1 MTKRRSARF
10 GGALLM
16 SMAAAV
22 LCCPGGAFAA
32 EVDEILKATGVQGGL
47 VVHVDC
53 GDGKLTAALGTSER
67 FLVHG
72 LGATQKDVSAAR
84 EHIRK
89 AGLYGRVS
97 VELWPGGPLPYNDN
111 QVNLLIADA
120 SAVSQ
125 KEIDRVLCPGGAA
138 YLTGATVKTYTKPR
152 PADIDEWTH
161 YLHGPDNNAVAA
173 DAQITTPKHLQWE
186 AEPKRTRDH
195 DAQASFSAMTSSHG
209 RIFYIFDFGPTSM
222 IHRPAQWRLIARDAF
237 NGKQLWQR
245 DIPSWSTH
253 LRYFRSGPVQ
263 LPRRLVSVG
272 DRVYVT
278 LGVDAPITMLD
289 AATGET
295 LQTYA
300 GTKNTE
306 EFIVADGVVL
316 TVIGDPHVMDRYAP
330 KADNY
335 WEWAADEKPESGKTI
350 VAIEA
355 STGKELWRKKGAN
368 LAWYAPLTLIAGG
381 GKAYYL
387 DNANLFCVDL
397 KTGKQQWTA
406 PFATKGLFL
415 RNYSPTVVHHD
426 DVVLCLSTDRLSAFA
441 TGDGRKLWETKG
453 YLGFASPGDLF
464 VIDGLVWTF
473 PGLATVKMKASDVP
487 GGGKEFLAFDLHT
500 GEVKKRLSKGAVWPG
515 GHHHRCYRNKA
526 TERFLISSRRGTEFV
541 DLKGTDNVIN
551 WWIRGVCQ
559 YGVMPCNGLLYLPP
573 HPCQCFNTYK
583 FDGFHALSGANS
595 LDGLKANDADRLVK
609 GPAYASAGAKKRP
622 AAPPEAAPSG
632 KRSWQPP
639 VPIANPDEWPTY
651 RHDASRSG
659 AATCSL
665 PADLG
670 KAWEVDLDAKL
681 SAAVVAENRL
691 FIAATEKQTLHCL
704 DAANGRG
711 VWQFVAGGRID
722 SPPTVHDGLAVFG
735 CRDGHVYAVSVAD
748 GRLAWRFR
756 VGPVD
761 RRIVV
766 RDRLESVWP
775 VHGSVLIQ
783 NGTVYAAGGHTSYLD
798 GGIRL
803 VALDAR
809 TGKMLHQA
817 TVSTPGASQAGCLP
831 DVLVSDGQSISMRQ
845 KQFDASLAEQKG
857 ARGIVT
863 TTGLLEDL
871 WMHRLNWALGG
882 AKAPSL
888 SSNTPAGKLIVFD
901 AETAVAAQTYY
912 TFLKRTKSMQPAT
925 HTGHLHQKY
934 VRYKPGDFP
943 IGNRLTASANRAP
956 AAAASRRGKTNKK
969 DKKTKPPVPAEE
981 PPDKRSWNV
990 KLPLQVR
997 AMLLAGERIVVAG
1010 WEDFVGVQGADGGE
1024 GDVFL
1029 WTVSTAD
1036 GRKLSAQRLEAR
1048 PVFDGMAA
1056 AYGRLYVPL
1065 RNGKILC
1072 LGSPGGKTAGR

>member
-1 MTKRRSARF
+1 
-10 GGALLM
+10 
-16 SMAAAV
+16 MAAAV
-22 LCCPGGAFAA
+22 LCCSSGAVAA
-32 EVDEILKATGVQGGL
+32 EAEGILKTTGVKGGL
-47 VVHVDC
+47 VVHVGC
-53 GDGKLTAALGTSER
+53 GDGKLTAALGASER

-72 LGATQKDVSAAR
+72 LAMTQEDVDAAR
-84 EHIRK
+84 AHIRK

-97 VELWPGGPLPYNDN
+97 VELWSGPLLPYNDN
-111 QVNLLIADA
+111 QVNLLVADA
-120 SAVSQ
+120 GAVSQ
-125 KEIDRVLCPGGAA
+125 KEIDRVLCPGGTA
-138 YLTGATVKTYTKPR
+138 YLTGATAKTYPKPR
-152 PADIDEWTH
+152 RADIDEWTH

-173 DAQITTPKHLQWE
+173 DARITTPKHLQWE

-195 DAQASFSAMTSSHG
+195 DAQASFSAMTSSNG
-209 RIFYIFDFGPTSM
+209 RLFYIFDLGPTSM
-222 IHRPAQWRLIARDAF
+222 IHRPARWRLIARDAF

-245 DIPSWSTH
+245 EIPSWSTH

-272 DRVYVT
+272 DRVYAT
-278 LGVDAPITMLD
+278 LGVDAPITVLD

-295 LQTYA
+295 LQTYQ

-306 EFIVADGVVL
+306 EFIVAGDVVM
-316 TVIGDPHVMDRYAP
+316 TVIGDPHVMDRHAP

-335 WEWAADEKPESGKTI
+335 WEWAVDEKPESAKTI
-350 VAIEA
+350 VAIQA
-355 STGKELWRKKGAN
+355 PTGKELWRKEGAN
-368 LAWYAPLTLIAGG
+368 LAWYAPLSLIAGG

-387 DNANLFCVDL
+387 DNTNLFCVDL

-415 RNYSPTVVHHD
+415 RNYSPTVVQHK
-426 DVVLCLSTDRLSAFA
+426 DVVLCLSTERLSAFA
-441 TGDGRKLWETKG
+441 TDDGRKLWETKG
-453 YLGFASPGDLF
+453 YLGFGAAGDLF

-473 PGLATVKMKASDVP
+473 PGLQAIRMKASDVP
-487 GGGKEFLAFDLHT
+487 GEGKDFLAFDLHT
-500 GEVKKRLSKGAVWPG
+500 GEVKKRISKKAVWPG

-541 DLKGTDNVIN
+541 DLKGKDNVIN

-559 YGVMPCNGLLYLPP
+559 YGVMPCNGLLYIPP
-573 HPCQCFNTYK
+573 HPCRCFNTIK
-583 FDGFHALSGANS
+583 FDGFHALAGSSS
-595 LDGLKANDADRLVK
+595 LDGMKPNDADRLVK
-609 GPAYASAGAKKRP
+609 GPAYAAAGKKRP
-622 AAPPEAAPSG
+622 SAAPQTAANA
-632 KRSWQPP
+632 RAAWQPP

-665 PADLG
+665 PGDLS
-670 KAWEVDLDAKL
+670 KVWEVDLGAKL
-681 SAAVVAENRL
+681 SAPVVAENRL
-691 FIAATEKQTLHCL
+691 FIAATENQTLHCL
-704 DAANGRG
+704 HAASGTG

-722 SPPTVHDGLAVFG
+722 SPPTIEDGLAVFG

-748 GRLAWRFR
+748 GQLAWRYR

-783 NGTVYAAGGHTSYLD
+783 NGTVYAAGGHSSYLD

-803 VALDAR
+803 AALDVR
-809 TGKMLHQA
+809 TGKRVHQA
-817 TVSTPGASQAGCLP
+817 TLSTPGASQAGCLP

-845 KQFDASLAEQKG
+845 VQFDASLAQQKG

-871 WMHRLNWALGG
+871 WAHRLNWALGSAG
-882 AKAPSL
+882 SKRLSPS
-888 SSNTPAGKLIVFD
+888 SYTPAGKLIVFD
-901 AETAVAAQTYY
+901 AEMAYAAQTYY
-912 TFLKRTKSMQPAT
+912 TFLKHTKSMHPDT

-943 IGNRLTASANRAP
+943 IGNRLIACANRVPAASAARKGKTDKKARKPKPRPAP
-956 AAAASRRGKTNKK
+956 A
-969 DKKTKPPVPAEE
+969 PPANERNW
-981 PPDKRSWNV
+981 KAH
-990 KLPLQVR
+990 LPLQVR
-997 AMLLAGERIVVAG
+997 AMILAGERIVVAG

-1036 GRKLSAQRLEAR
+1036 GKKLSSRRLGAR

-1065 RNGKILC
+1065 SNGKILC
-1072 LGSPGGKTAGR
+1072 LGSPGAKTPAR